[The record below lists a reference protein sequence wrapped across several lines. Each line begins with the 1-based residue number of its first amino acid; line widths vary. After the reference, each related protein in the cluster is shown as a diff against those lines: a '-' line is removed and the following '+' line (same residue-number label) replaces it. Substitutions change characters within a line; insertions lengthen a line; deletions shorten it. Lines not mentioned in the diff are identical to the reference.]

1 MEENKRRYP
10 RVKIPLNVSLVFSE
24 EGNVYAVTRDIS
36 DGGIFLLLDQAV
48 MPEIGH
54 FVKVQVQGM
63 GGGESAPWV
72 RMEVVRTESDGV
84 GLMIID

>member
-1 MEENKRRYP
+1 MAENKRKHP
-10 RVKIPLNVSLVFSE
+10 RVAVPLKVSLVFSE
-24 EGNVYAVTRDIS
+24 EGQLFAVTRDIS
-36 DGGIFLLLDQAV
+36 DGGIFLLLDQES
-48 MPEIGH
+48 MPEIGD

-72 RMEVVRTESDGV
+72 RMEVVRAEPDGV

>member
-1 MEENKRRYP
+1 MEENKRKYP
-10 RVKIPLNVSLVFSE
+10 RVRIPLNVSLVFSE
-24 EGNVYAVTRDIS
+24 EGNVYSVTRDIS

-48 MPEIGH
+48 MPEIGD